1 MSFSI
6 SELISYFGGLM
17 GIILSMVSLFASKNN
32 KSIKFSLSALLLV
45 TSLIIVLG
53 TMHFSGKTIHFI
65 HLFRIDSPFHY
76 LLGPVMYFYTL
87 SIVNPNFKYR
97 WIHWLHILPFVANY
111 IEFIPFYTSSEA
123 VKLEYYENFRNK
135 GSVIMPIHYLLKTIL
150 FTIYF
155 IAQFY
160 ILKKFRLLQMRKNKS
175 NSYLVSWFLIYMS
188 SQFILITGVLI
199 DLITG
204 LELFVDPY
212 RFAMNMIAFF
222 HFSVMIGLLFI
233 PNLFYGIDATEKET
247 KEKYSTSKL
256 LETDKIKIVSQ
267 LNDFIKRADKP
278 YLNEKISLTEVS
290 KLLNVSSQQLS
301 QVINEKTNYNFN
313 DFINYYRIE
322 EAKSLLISDSY
333 ANLTIDAIAQKAG
346 FNSKSAFY
354 TAFKKQTKMTPKEF
368 IALNSKAS
376 FAATH

>member
-160 ILKKFRLLQMRKNKS
+160 ILKKFRLLQMRKNQS

-233 PNLFYGIDATEKET
+233 PNLFYGIDATEKGT

-256 LETDKIKIVSQ
+256 SETDKIKIVSQ

-290 KLLNVSSQQLS
+290 KLLKVSSQQLS

-376 FAATH
+376 FASTH

>member
-160 ILKKFRLLQMRKNKS
+160 ILKKFRLLQMRKNQS

-233 PNLFYGIDATEKET
+233 PNLFYGIDATEKGT

-256 LETDKIKIVSQ
+256 SETDKIKIVSQ

-290 KLLNVSSQQLS
+290 KLLKVSSQQLS

-313 DFINYYRIE
+313 DFRNYYRIE

-376 FAATH
+376 FASTH

>member
-17 GIILSMVSLFASKNN
+17 GMILSMVSLFASKNN

-97 WIHWLHILPFVANY
+97 WIHLLHILPFVVNY

-135 GSVIMPIHYLLKTIL
+135 GSVIMPIHYMLKTIL

-188 SQFILITGVLI
+188 SQFILITGVFI

-256 LETDKIKIVSQ
+256 SETDKIKIVSQ

-278 YLNEKISLTEVS
+278 YLNEKITLTEVS

-368 IALNSKAS
+368 IALNSKA
-376 FAATH
+376 

>member
-233 PNLFYGIDATEKET
+233 PNLFYGIDATEKGT

-256 LETDKIKIVSQ
+256 SETDKIKIVSQ

-290 KLLNVSSQQLS
+290 KLLKVSSQQLS

-368 IALNSKAS
+368 IALNSRKK
-376 FAATH
+376 FAPSL